1 MADYDPNRDFRD
13 PNRMNDPN
21 RLNEM
26 PDWESERNANA
37 SWGWIL
43 GGLAA
48 VVLVLVALSFGR
60 NDSQTA
66 SNEPAASRPAPTTG
80 MNPPAARIPAQP
92 STTGQS
98 TPSTSPA
105 PSTGQSP
112 QQ

>member
-13 PNRMNDPN
+13 PNR
-21 RLNEM
+21 LNEM
-26 PDWESERNANA
+26 QTPNWEAERNANA

-60 NDSQTA
+60 NDTQTA
-66 SNEPAASRPAPTTG
+66 SNVPPAAQTRPGIPTTG

-92 STTGQS
+92 STTGQAP
-98 TPSTSPA
+98 TQPST
-105 PSTGQSP
+105 TGQAP

>member
-13 PNRMNDPN
+13 PNR
-21 RLNEM
+21 LNEM
-26 PDWESERNANA
+26 PNWEAERSANA

-66 SNEPAASRPAPTTG
+66 SNQPSASRPAPTTG
-80 MNPPAARIPAQP
+80 MNPPAARTPAQP

-98 TPSTSPA
+98 TPSA
-105 PSTGQSP
+105 PQSP

>member
-13 PNRMNDPN
+13 PNRLTNT
-21 RLNEM
+21 
-26 PDWESERNANA
+26 PDWEAERNANA

-48 VVLVLVALSFGR
+48 VVLVLVALSFSR

-66 SNEPAASRPAPTTG
+66 SMNEPPTTQTRPANPTNI
-80 MNPPAARIPAQP
+80 NPPAARIPAQP
-92 STTGQS
+92 TPPSTTGQ
-98 TPSTSPA
+98 A
-105 PSTGQSP
+105 P

>member
-13 PNRMNDPN
+13 PNR
-21 RLNEM
+21 LNEM
-26 PDWESERNANA
+26 QTPNWEAERNANA

-60 NDSQTA
+60 NEQTA
-66 SNEPAASRPAPTTG
+66 SNEPGATQRPAPTTG
-80 MNPPAARIPAQP
+80 MSPPARTPAQP
-92 STTGQS
+92 STTGQN
-98 TPSTSPA
+98 
-105 PSTGQSP
+105 P

>member
-13 PNRMNDPN
+13 PNR
-21 RLNEM
+21 LNELQT
-26 PDWESERNANA
+26 PNWEAERNANA

-43 GGLAA
+43 GGIAA

-60 NDSQTA
+60 NDQTA
-66 SNEPAASRPAPTTG
+66 SNQPPATRMQPGSPTTG
-80 MNPPAARIPAQP
+80 MNPPAQRTPMSPSSP

-98 TPSTSPA
+98 PN
-105 PSTGQSP
+105 TGQAP

>member
-13 PNRMNDPN
+13 PNR
-21 RLNEM
+21 LNEM
-26 PDWESERNANA
+26 QTPNWEDERNANA

-66 SNEPAASRPAPTTG
+66 SNEPAATPRPAPTTG
-80 MNPPAARIPAQP
+80 MNPPARIPAQP
-92 STTGQS
+92 STTTGQS
-98 TPSTSPA
+98 SPSTP
-105 PSTGQSP
+105 QSP